1 MELRPRGASNPVL
14 PKSKAPESTLEET
27 NYLQHLTKTSAP
39 VCVKLVTNEELR
51 GVIEFFDSTFL
62 RLTRQD
68 GPNLFIYKHE
78 IKYLYEEPQNA

>member
-1 MELRPRGASNPVL
+1 MGLRHRGASHPVL

-27 NYLQHLTKTSAP
+27 NYLQHLTTTSAP